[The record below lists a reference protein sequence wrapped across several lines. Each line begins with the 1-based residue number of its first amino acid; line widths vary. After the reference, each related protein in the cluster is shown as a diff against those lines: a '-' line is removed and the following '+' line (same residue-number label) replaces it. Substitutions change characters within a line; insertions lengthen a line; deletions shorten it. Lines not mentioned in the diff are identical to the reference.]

1 MSLMSTKLKY
11 IVKVFKLLPQFLVFG
26 GGVLATVKK
35 VSRIFQYE
43 GWAGLRRRILFVEQT
58 VADGAC
64 KGRFISDKKLN
75 SYQEWV
81 ASYDTL
87 MEGDREK
94 IKLCIAELEYKPLFS
109 VVMPVYNPSIEF
121 FEEAIKSVR
130 NQLYPNWE
138 LCIAD
143 DASSDPKVR
152 EIIEHHRSQD
162 HRIKVIYRLE
172 NGHISKASN
181 SALEMAQGEFIA
193 MLDHDDLI
201 PDHALYM
208 YAEELNRCPDADF
221 LYSDQDKIDTSG
233 VRYDPYF
240 KPDSNPDL
248 LRSQN
253 FVDHLAVF
261 RASVVKNLGGWRSE
275 FDGSQDYDLVLRVI
289 ERMPASKIR
298 HIPFVLYHW
307 RAVPGS
313 LAVDAAAKNYAPVT
327 SRKALA
333 EHLQRLGIEAE
344 VTSHHPHLSIHRV
357 IYPLSIEP
365 LVTVIIPTR
374 DRIDLLAGCIDGV
387 LHRTDYANLEIIIVN
402 NQSVEAATRTYLD
415 EIVSDTRVRVID
427 FDAPFN
433 YSKINNLAVR
443 QAKGSIIAFLNNDV
457 EVINTD
463 WLREMVSHAVRP
475 EIGGV
480 GARLY
485 YPDDTV
491 QHAGVLLGY
500 KGRAGHMFR
509 YTSRHWVG
517 YWARGVL
524 IQNLTAVT
532 AACMVIRKTLFE
544 QVGGFDE
551 DNFTITFNDVDLCLR
566 IHEKGLR
573 NLYTPYAELYHHESK
588 TRGLLAFQHEEDY
601 FAEKWKKYIE
611 HDPAYN
617 LNLSL
622 ESERFELSF
631 PPRVCRPW
639 QRTDHPSLL
648 RESPLVTIVTRTY
661 GEREGFLREALA
673 SIFAQTYRPIEIVV
687 VEDGGAR
694 MQSMVE
700 SILLPKEIS
709 IVYESLPKRGRCH
722 AGNRG
727 LELAQGEIVGF
738 LDDDDLLLSDHVE
751 TLVRCLQLHKD
762 AAGAYA
768 CSWQLPT
775 EVISLSPLKYKV
787 GRKRLYGRKTW
798 SLSRLWSY
806 NFITIQSLLFKKE
819 LYNRFG
825 GFHEHLDCL
834 EDWDLWLRYTAEM
847 DLVYLDKPTS
857 EFKTPRNRS
866 TLLKRNNEHLRYMP
880 MLRDRQK
887 KLLERYKNTPYYQ
900 RLQAASAGT
909 QEFGQ
914 RAKW

>member
-1 MSLMSTKLKY
+1 MHLVGTKLKHIIG
-11 IVKVFKLLPQFLVFG
+11 IVRLLPHILVFG
-26 GGVLATVKK
+26 GGVWATAKK
-35 VSRIFQYE
+35 VSRVFHSE
-43 GWAGLRRRILFVEQT
+43 GWAGVRRRIVFVGQT
-58 VADGAC
+58 QADGMC
-64 KGRFISDKKLN
+64 KGEFVSDNELN
-75 SYQEWV
+75 SYNEWV
-81 ASYDTL
+81 ACYDTL
-87 MEGDREK
+87 MEVDREK
-94 IKLCIAELEYKPLFS
+94 INLRIAELKYKPLFS
-109 VVMPVYNPSIEF
+109 VVMPVYNPAIEF
-121 FEEAIKSVR
+121 FGKAIQSVR
-130 NQLYPNWE
+130 NQLYSNWE

-143 DASSDPKVR
+143 DASSDPEVRKV
-152 EIIEHHRSQD
+152 IEHHRSQD

-181 SALEMAQGEFIA
+181 SALEMVQGEFVA

-201 PDHALYM
+201 PEHALYM
-208 YAEELNRCPDADF
+208 CAEELNICPDADF
-221 LYSDQDKIDTSG
+221 LYSDQDKIDTND

-240 KPDSNPDL
+240 KPDFNPDL

-275 FDGSQDYDLVLRVI
+275 FDGSQDYDLVLRVT
-289 ERMPASKIR
+289 ERMPISKIR

-307 RAVPGS
+307 RALPGS

-333 EHLQRLGIEAE
+333 GHLQRLGVEAE
-344 VTSHHPHLSIHRV
+344 VTSHYPHLSIHRV

-365 LVTVIIPTR
+365 LVSVIIPTK
-374 DRIDLLAGCIDGV
+374 DRIDLLTPCIEGV

-402 NQSVEAATRTYLD
+402 NQSVEAATRAYLND
-415 EIVSDTRVRVID
+415 IVSDARVKVID

-457 EVINTD
+457 EVINSD

-485 YPDDTV
+485 YPDETV
-491 QHAGVLLGY
+491 QHAGVVLGY

-509 YTSRHWVG
+509 YTSRHWLG

-524 IQNLTAVT
+524 IQNMTAVT

-544 QVGGFDE
+544 EVGGFDE

-588 TRGLLAFQHEEDY
+588 TRGLLAFQREEDY
-601 FAEKWKKYIE
+601 FAQKWKKYIE
-611 HDPAYN
+611 NDPAYN
-617 LNLSL
+617 RNLSL

-639 QRTDHPSLL
+639 QRDDNRSLL
-648 RESPLVTIVTRTY
+648 KESPLVTIVTRTY
-661 GEREGFLREALA
+661 WERQGFLREALA
-673 SIFAQTYRPIEIVV
+673 SIFAQTYRPIQIVV

-694 MQSMVE
+694 MQSVVE
-700 SILLPKEIS
+700 SLMPPKEIS
-709 IVYESLPKRGRCH
+709 IVYESLPKRGRCY

-738 LDDDDLLLSDHVE
+738 LDDDDLLLCDHVE
-751 TLVRCLQLHKD
+751 ALVRCLQLHPD

-775 EVISLSPLKYKV
+775 EVVSLSPLKYKV
-787 GRKRLYGRKTW
+787 GRKRLFGRKTW

-834 EDWDLWLRYTAEM
+834 EDWDLWLRYTAEK
-847 DLVYLDKPTS
+847 DFVYLDKPTS
-857 EFKTPRNRS
+857 EFKTPKNKS
-866 TLLKRNNEHLRYMP
+866 TLTKRNNQHLRYMP
-880 MLRDRQK
+880 ILRDRQK
-887 KLLERYKNTPYYQ
+887 KLLEQYKNTLHYQ
-900 RLQAASAGT
+900 RLLAASEGAPESRT
-909 QEFGQ
+909 
-914 RAKW
+914 A